1 MQLEQILSAAVA
13 AVNEDD
19 LNTFTTTT
27 TTSTPSSV
35 PSPALPPQDSPT
47 PPSAA
52 LHSRAPPP
60 VTPELAEE
68 GLGEVSFFPLDDDN
82 LVITSQQALAMFEAP
97 SAPLA
102 DPPTTPQRPP
112 PLNTPP
118 MLPPVPPVT
127 PHYYIPPS
135 HTHPGEKSLTE
146 LQVTHRQTFPE
157 LQAAQTTFPELPV
170 EEKTFIEVQAAE
182 ETFAEGQEAEKAF
195 IEVQRAEETFREV
208 QEPEKTFIEVHGAGE
223 TFAAVHE
230 AEKTLIELQGG
241 QETFEEPPTFTEL
254 SVAQGIFTGG
264 PQGYTGGAEGFLGG
278 EEVVFPDTSFCGVP
292 VGGAQYSGVPLT
304 EVTLGEG
311 EEEGVPAVS
320 AEVEVLTSS
329 VDAPQYTP
337 QYTSLTPATPAA
349 PPVVVRVAGPGLNL
363 SVPNTFMSAP
373 QSAPLPSQP
382 PPQPPTPPPSRPP
395 EHSHVLEALRASI
408 FRSRARKRAAPQE
421 EREGEKGK
429 GRKRR
434 RAPLPTSPRP
444 PTPPPEPWGGEG
456 DRRAPPPQPE
466 DEGVQVQLVYLVY
479 PVDPAT
485 GTPSQIMLSDPIMS
499 RGQQDVS
506 LFANPTAPKKAFEI
520 DTTQQGHSEYKQK
533 PMSQWEYK
541 DIVQFFINGQ
551 WGFQSGTM
559 RIEFNFHAISGATG
573 SELMRFSRAKFLEFS
588 PKYGDEIYEYMQQ
601 KIASERER
609 ERERQRERDREAPI
623 PLYHPN
629 LHSPTSSYNI
639 PSPSS
644 LSSLSSPTTTT
655 TTTYQN
661 SLHHHSQPSLVCDA
675 PARYELRFESP
686 PQPLTRYQG
695 VEIAGEA
702 YSVPPTASRKTISL
716 LPPLVAIE
724 GREREERRERAGDAG
739 EGRSGEQ
746 SRPVEEE
753 VKVEPP
759 KKRGPGRPRKP
770 ENELKKKKKK
780 TGRLWEFIRNL
791 LLDPETCPSLVKW
804 ENPEEGLFRFM
815 DAEKVARRWG
825 DRKQNR
831 EMNYEKLSRAMRYYY
846 KTHIFEA
853 VIGRRLVY
861 KFGKNA
867 KAWQPDN
874 PNFPDI
880 HQNLGTHRDP
890 PPPPQPPPPP
900 PPIHHHNDPTPQ
912 PHHHNDPTPQPHL
925 HSDSIS
931 SLHHHSEAPP
941 PLHHH
946 TESTSQLRHHSD
958 PPPPLH
964 HHQQHQPES
973 QYHRESSPPQ
983 ISIHQ
988 GSASPPPPLTHH
1000 LHHTH
1005 TLQNLTMHHHHLQSH
1020 HNT

>member
-1 MQLEQILSAAVA
+1 MAS
-13 AVNEDD
+13 
-19 LNTFTTTT
+19 
-27 TTSTPSSV
+27 SGSV
-35 PSPALPPQDSPT
+35 PPSPT
-47 PPSAA
+47 
-52 LHSRAPPP
+52 
-60 VTPELAEE
+60 
-68 GLGEVSFFPLDDDN
+68 FP
-82 LVITSQQALAMFEAP
+82 
-97 SAPLA
+97 
-102 DPPTTPQRPP
+102 PPTTP
-112 PLNTPP
+112 T
-118 MLPPVPPVT
+118 
-127 PHYYIPPS
+127 
-135 HTHPGEKSLTE
+135 
-146 LQVTHRQTFPE
+146 
-157 LQAAQTTFPELPV
+157 
-170 EEKTFIEVQAAE
+170 
-182 ETFAEGQEAEKAF
+182 
-195 IEVQRAEETFREV
+195 
-208 QEPEKTFIEVHGAGE
+208 
-223 TFAAVHE
+223 
-230 AEKTLIELQGG
+230 
-241 QETFEEPPTFTEL
+241 
-254 SVAQGIFTGG
+254 
-264 PQGYTGGAEGFLGG
+264 
-278 EEVVFPDTSFCGVP
+278 
-292 VGGAQYSGVPLT
+292 
-304 EVTLGEG
+304 
-311 EEEGVPAVS
+311 
-320 AEVEVLTSS
+320 
-329 VDAPQYTP
+329 
-337 QYTSLTPATPAA
+337 TPA
-349 PPVVVRVAGPGLNL
+349 
-363 SVPNTFMSAP
+363 S
-373 QSAPLPSQP
+373 PSG
-382 PPQPPTPPPSRPP
+382 PPTPTALKLKTKFMDRHAQEGGLSPLAPPSRPP
-395 EHSHVLEALRASI
+395 
-408 FRSRARKRAAPQE
+408 
-421 EREGEKGK
+421 
-429 GRKRR
+429 
-434 RAPLPTSPRP
+434 PLQRIDT
-444 PTPPPEPWGGEG
+444 TPPPKKRFCTRDFDPLNPLGTVNPPSPPQSPASQSPDPRGMTSLTPHSLSPLYSYPNLFDKWGREPLS
-456 DRRAPPPQPE
+456 ALPFTSPPPLTLHPLTPTAPHTHTHTKGLDLSVRRHGGGAFHPPLRSVPPQHHPYHLHHPH
-466 DEGVQVQLVYLVY
+466 QQQHPQYHHHHHHHRLYSHTRQRQRSSHHPLL
-479 PVDPAT
+479 T

-609 ERERQRERDREAPI
+609 ERERQRERDRAEAPI